1 VGFVYRE
8 AIVHCLAAKQF
19 RAHALAFT
27 INLLIGGSQLA
38 HEKGRH
44 RQGHFALAREDGVGA
59 SVTQLLQLA
68 KIGGAG

>member
-1 VGFVYRE
+1 MDT
-8 AIVHCLAAKQF
+8 I
-19 RAHALAFT
+19 AFA